1 MGRIAKEEV
10 KEMPGITIATFDHIQ
25 HENEKDTYIK
35 QLESRIKFLEQGEPF
50 NRETYQELHI
60 WQEKAKDLSRMVTVA
75 TEDFKALERKY
86 EALKEYAKVIM

>member
-1 MGRIAKEEV
+1 MEQPVIE
-10 KEMPGITIATFDHIQ
+10 FDHIQ

-50 NRETYQELHI
+50 NRETYQKLHEAEETI
-60 WQEKAKDLSRMVTVA
+60 RSMSRMVTVA
-75 TEDFKALERKY
+75 TKDFKALERKY